1 MNDLHSEKDRLT
13 ISFQIHGDIVGL
25 LKRPL
30 EDDQPFQH
38 TLRRRASIKDVIESL
53 GVLHTEVGRLR
64 ANGTDVDFNYIVQD
78 NDLFEVFPPTP
89 PIDVFTPTILRP
101 NPLPAIRFV
110 ADVNVGKLAS
120 LLRMAGFDTAHHNN
134 LHDAEIAEI
143 AHNEKRIVLTKDT
156 HLLKRKI
163 VEYGHLIREVIPINQ
178 LREVIHLFG
187 LNGKIKPFSRC
198 LKCNG
203 FLEPVAK
210 ENILHRLLPLT
221 KKYYNTFHRC
231 PQCDRIYWPGSHKE
245 KMRKYLNGID
255 HTEPIVSG

>member
-1 MNDLHSEKDRLT
+1 MNDFHPEKDNLT
-13 ISFQIHGDIVGL
+13 IGFQIRGDIIVL

-30 EDDQPFQH
+30 DDDQTFRH
-38 TLRRRASIKDVIESL
+38 IIRRRASIKDVIESL
-53 GVLHTEVGRLR
+53 GIPHTEVGRVK
-64 ANGTDVDFNYIVQD
+64 ANGTDVDFNYIVRD
-78 NDLFEVFPPTP
+78 KDHFEIFPLTP
-89 PIDVFTPTILRP
+89 PVDVSTPTLLRP
-101 NPLPAIRFV
+101 NPLPSARFV

-156 HLLKRKI
+156 RLLKRKI
-163 VEYGHLIREVIPINQ
+163 VEHGHLIREIVPRNQ

-187 LNGKIKPFSRC
+187 LKDRIKPFSRC
-198 LKCNG
+198 FKCNNL
-203 FLEPVAK
+203 LEPVSK
-210 ENILHRLLPLT
+210 EDILHRLLPLT
-221 KKYYNTFHRC
+221 KKFYNTFHRC

-255 HTEPIVSG
+255 HPEHKQ